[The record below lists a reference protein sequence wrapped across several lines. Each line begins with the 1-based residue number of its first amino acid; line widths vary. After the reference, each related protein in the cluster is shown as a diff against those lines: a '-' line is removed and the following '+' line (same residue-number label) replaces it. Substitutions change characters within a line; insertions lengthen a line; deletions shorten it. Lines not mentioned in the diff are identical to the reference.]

1 MNAVPAL
8 DSYLLDLL
16 SGDAAST
23 PPTTPRDE
31 AHAAEAADSAST
43 ADVVATEAG
52 SQHGGTAPEVAGPV
66 DPPFVYADHVPA
78 VADVPKPYGSDVDN
92 IALLAAESMSEAG
105 HTSVGGADL
114 TSVCSQPAPNV
125 GGASAPNVGGA
136 SAPKIEADESH
147 TPVTDTNATI
157 SIASDLL
164 AEFDS
169 EFPDQAIAAAVT
181 DTSAD
186 LLAEFDSEFPDQA
199 AAANVAIDIA
209 ADLLA
214 EFDSEFPDQA
224 AADAGAIDTLSDL
237 LAEFDSEFPDQ
248 AVAASAALD
257 IAADLLAEFD
267 AEFPAEGAAVAA
279 TPASGCEFSAAV
291 AEETEA
297 DEIQSRMPSA
307 PIRVDAPPAP
317 ARVPRNLVPPTGDLP
332 AYAKPVF
339 DLLQRQTQDQ
349 AAQSPHGNDRRR
361 ASDRAS
367 RWLRM
372 RCDDQH
378 YALELLKVQ
387 EVVLPATLLPLRGA
401 ARHML
406 GVMNLRGQVVPV
418 LDLGLYLD
426 RAAIV
431 DDTLTRIVVLEEQGE
446 ILGLRVSAVEDVT
459 TLTDGQIEPPDNTRM
474 CRITHPLFRGVARL
488 AGQQTVILLDA
499 SELLR

>member
-1 MNAVPAL
+1 DQAVEATAAVP
-8 DSYLLDLL
+8 
-16 SGDAAST
+16 T
-23 PPTTPRDE
+23 F
-31 AHAAEAADSAST
+31 
-43 ADVVATEAG
+43 DV
-52 SQHGGTAPEVAGPV
+52 
-66 DPPFVYADHVPA
+66 
-78 VADVPKPYGSDVDN
+78 
-92 IALLAAESMSEAG
+92 
-105 HTSVGGADL
+105 
-114 TSVCSQPAPNV
+114 
-125 GGASAPNVGGA
+125 
-136 SAPKIEADESH
+136 
-147 TPVTDTNATI
+147 
-157 SIASDLL
+157 
-164 AEFDS
+164 
-169 EFPDQAIAAAVT
+169 
-181 DTSAD
+181 SAD

-199 AAANVAIDIA
+199 VDATAAVPTFDVS

-224 AADAGAIDTLSDL
+224 VDATAAVPTFDVSADL

-248 AVAASAALD
+248 AVATVDTTDTTAA
-257 IAADLLAEFD
+257 LLAEFD
-267 AEFPAEGAAVAA
+267 AEFPAGAEVAA
-279 TPASGCEFSAAV
+279 NAAAPGDFAAAV

-297 DEIQSRMPSA
+297 DQIQSRMPSA

-317 ARVPRNLVPPTGDLP
+317 RVPRNLVPPPADLP

-418 LDLGLYLD
+418 IDLGLYLD
-426 RAAIV
+426 RAAII
-431 DDTLTRIVVLEEQGE
+431 DDPLTRIVVLEEQGE

>member
-16 SGDAAST
+16 SGDSAST
-23 PPTTPRDE
+23 PPNPPRDD
-31 AHAAEAADSAST
+31 AATAEDAVAVVDVSVAADVASAMNI
-43 ADVVATEAG
+43 VVAETNTDAATASLANTEA
-52 SQHGGTAPEVAGPV
+52 T
-66 DPPFVYADHVPA
+66 DPPFVYVDHVPA
-78 VADVPKPYGSDVDN
+78 VAEVPTPYGSDVDN
-92 IALLAAESMSEAG
+92 AAILAAESADAP
-105 HTSVGGADL
+105 VGRAL
-114 TSVCSQPAPNV
+114 APTN
-125 GGASAPNVGGA
+125 GAS
-136 SAPKIEADESH
+136 E
-147 TPVTDTNATI
+147 TNAPV
-157 SIASDLL
+157 L
-164 AEFDS
+164 
-169 EFPDQAIAAAVT
+169 
-181 DTSAD
+181 DTTAD
-186 LLAEFDSEFPDQA
+186 LLAEFDQEFPDQA
-199 AAANVAIDIA
+199 VTAVA
-209 ADLLA
+209 
-214 EFDSEFPDQA
+214 PT
-224 AADAGAIDTLSDL
+224 DTTADL

-248 AVAASAALD
+248 AVAASAAID
-257 IAADLLAEFD
+257 VAADLLAEFDSEFPDQAVEASAPIDATAALLAEFD
-267 AEFPAEGAAVAA
+267 AEFPAEGAAAVAA
-279 TPASGCEFSAAV
+279 PTGCDFAAAV

-307 PIRVDAPPAP
+307 PIRVDAPAAP
-317 ARVPRNLVPPTGDLP
+317 AAAPRNLVPPAASLP

-339 DLLQRQTQDQ
+339 DLLHKQAQDQ
-349 AAQSPHGNDRRR
+349 AAQSPHGSDRRR

-418 LDLGLYLD
+418 IDLGLYLD

-459 TLTDGQIEPPDNTRM
+459 TLTEHQIEPPDNTRM

-488 AGQQTVILLDA
+488 NGQQTVILLDA

>member
-16 SGDAAST
+16 SGDNAST
-23 PPTTPRDE
+23 PAASPRDE
-31 AHAAEAADSAST
+31 VHAADT
-43 ADVVATEAG
+43 AEDNAGQPAGTEALQ
-52 SQHGGTAPEVAGPV
+52 SDETL

-78 VADVPKPYGSDVDN
+78 VAEVPKPYGSDVDN
-92 IALLAAESMSEAG
+92 AALLAAAAMA
-105 HTSVGGADL
+105 TSVGGAL
-114 TSVCSQPAPNV
+114 APNTE
-125 GGASAPNVGGA
+125 AIESNAPTHDTSAA
-136 SAPKIEADESH
+136 
-147 TPVTDTNATI
+147 
-157 SIASDLL
+157 LL

-169 EFPDQAIAAAVT
+169 EFPDQAVAAIT
-181 DTSAD
+181 DTTAD

-199 AAANVAIDIA
+199 AAASVALDIA

-224 AADAGAIDTLSDL
+224 ADADASTDTLADL

-248 AVAASAALD
+248 AAAASVATD

-267 AEFPAEGAAVAA
+267 AEFPADGATVAVA
-279 TPASGCEFSAAV
+279 PAKGCDFAAAV
-291 AEETEA
+291 AEENEA
-297 DEIQSRMPSA
+297 DQIQSRMPSA

-317 ARVPRNLVPPTGDLP
+317 RNLVPPTGELP

-339 DLLQRQTQDQ
+339 DLLQRQAQDQ

-401 ARHML
+401 ARHTL

-426 RAAIV
+426 RAPIV

>member
-16 SGDAAST
+16 SGDNAST
-23 PPTTPRDE
+23 PPASPRDDTHAVDVAPVEE
-31 AHAAEAADSAST
+31 AVVSNDVGATTQEV
-43 ADVVATEAG
+43 ADVI
-52 SQHGGTAPEVAGPV
+52 
-66 DPPFVYADHVPA
+66 DPHFVYADHVPA

-92 IALLAAESMSEAG
+92 VALLAAEAEGAL
-105 HTSVGGADL
+105 VGGALAPTNKANLSDA
-114 TSVCSQPAPNV
+114 PAL
-125 GGASAPNVGGA
+125 
-136 SAPKIEADESH
+136 
-147 TPVTDTNATI
+147 DTT
-157 SIASDLL
+157 SDLL

-169 EFPDQAIAAAVT
+169 EFPEQAVASAAT
-181 DTSAD
+181 DTTAD

-199 AAANVAIDIA
+199 AAASVAVDIA

-224 AADAGAIDTLSDL
+224 ADDVAAIDTLADL

-248 AVAASAALD
+248 AVAASVATD

-267 AEFPAEGAAVAA
+267 AEFPADGAIASAA
-279 TPASGCEFSAAV
+279 PATGCDFAAAV

-307 PIRVDAPPAP
+307 PIRVDAPAAP
-317 ARVPRNLVPPTGDLP
+317 ARVPRNLVPPASELP

-339 DLLQRQTQDQ
+339 DLLQRQAQDQ

-401 ARHML
+401 ARHTL